1 MLFTDEHLPGIPITF
16 YVKWRKLKLFSWWF
30 VEINIKEIMK
40 FSIIIDTSILFLKFF
55 KKLNFLYY
63 IIEFNFIF
71 ETEKICELIVILHVR
86 S

>member
-1 MLFTDEHLPGIPITF
+1 
-16 YVKWRKLKLFSWWF
+16 
-30 VEINIKEIMK
+30 MK

-71 ETEKICELIVILHVR
+71 ETEKIVN
-86 S
+86 

>member
-1 MLFTDEHLPGIPITF
+1 MEEIK
-16 YVKWRKLKLFSWWF
+16 VVRWWF

-71 ETEKICELIVILHVR
+71 ETEKIVN
-86 S
+86 

>member
-1 MLFTDEHLPGIPITF
+1 MEEIKVVH
-16 YVKWRKLKLFSWWF
+16 WWF

-71 ETEKICELIVILHVR
+71 ETEKIVN
-86 S
+86 